1 MTESHCSST
10 LELVASAHRRRPAP
24 VMPGALDPLFH
35 TLAACDDVEV
45 ASATE
50 ARIWDL
56 WMYHP
61 HQRAAR
67 HLDRASTEIAT
78 QCHDIAETRLSRL
91 LRSAPEYCEAW
102 HKRATLYYLQER
114 DDESLDALHHVLE
127 LEPRHF
133 GAICAVAEILLS
145 KGDREA
151 AAFAFETALR
161 FHPHLGEAH
170 QRLLELQ

>member
-1 MTESHCSST
+1 
-10 LELVASAHRRRPAP
+10 
-24 VMPGALDPLFH
+24 VMPAALDALFH
-35 TLAACDDVEV
+35 QLAACDDVDV

-61 HQRAAR
+61 HRRAAR

-78 QCHDIAETRLSRL
+78 HCHDIAETRLSCL
-91 LRSAPEYCEAW
+91 LRAAPDYCEAW
-102 HKRATLYYLQER
+102 HKRATLFYLQER

-161 FHPHLGEAH
+161 FHPHLPEAQ